1 MFVCTNA
8 REQVNP
14 LLLGL
19 EGCDCESDSPSLFD
33 MDEPSG
39 EYKLDMSLPYSRM
52 VASELVA
59 LSASKKGF
67 EVCD

>member
-1 MFVCTNA
+1 MPEYSLAQMT
-8 REQVNP
+8 P

-19 EGCDCESDSPSLFD
+19 EGCDCESDSPYLFD
-33 MDEPSG
+33 VDEPSG

-59 LSASKKGF
+59 MSEAKKGF
-67 EVCD
+67 EVSHVD